1 LKLLLIVA
9 CTGIAGYL
17 VFRLLVYLGRPL
29 YLQNALKEVEE
40 AYTTLLRLAERDLE
54 SAIER
59 YQDCRSENPPFP
71 ASEEERLEQVNSAR
85 RARDH
90 EREINDNFLRLRIR
104 FPNDFKKLAESA
116 AAYRAYLRLRLYKE
130 EFAPASVLDG
140 TVADV
145 SPEERAAG
153 HQLQYEE
160 ARRLVIAL
168 EESLKRV
175 EALLA

>member
-1 LKLLLIVA
+1 MKLLLIVA

-29 YLQNALKEVEE
+29 YLQNVLKEIDE

-59 YQDCRSENPPFP
+59 HQDCGSENPPFP
-71 ASEEERLEQVNSAR
+71 ASEEERLEQVNNAR
-85 RARDH
+85 RARDQ
-90 EREINDNFLRLRIR
+90 EREVNDKFLRFRIR

-130 EFAPASVLDG
+130 EFASSLAQVG
-140 TVADV
+140 TVADM
-145 SPEERAAG
+145 SPEERFAC
-153 HQLQYEE
+153 HQEQYEE
-160 ARRLVIAL
+160 ARKILIAL
-168 EESLKRV
+168 EESEKRLD
-175 EALLA
+175 ALLA